1 MADPSSR
8 GTHPEGHRLQGSTEG
23 TAEQGAQ
30 GKGFLSAVPAVPLQ
44 LPWAAEQLA
53 LPYDLLSTST
63 GLQPEPGA
71 GRSPAR
77 RLRGSLPR
85 PSQLKPW
92 EAAVRSAY
100 KGPIMGGRSQEARY
114 LQLEPQRP
122 ASLHPSGKAEPLQPL
137 SGHRARGKSGG
148 GVPQH
153 GGEAA
158 PGVPRG
164 SRHLPRDPPGA
175 ARLLRPGHGSGS
187 EPAPGP
193 LPGGRQPLPVPVAVS
208 PPSPEPVSATGAGG

>member
-1 MADPSSR
+1 MRAATCVGPAARARALVADPSSR
-8 GTHPEGHRLQGSTEG
+8 GTHPEGHQQQGSTEG

-77 RLRGSLPR
+77 RLGRSLPR

-100 KGPIMGGRSQEARY
+100 K
-114 LQLEPQRP
+114 L
-122 ASLHPSGKAEPLQPL
+122 SLIHI
-137 SGHRARGKSGG
+137 
-148 GVPQH
+148 
-153 GGEAA
+153 
-158 PGVPRG
+158 
-164 SRHLPRDPPGA
+164 
-175 ARLLRPGHGSGS
+175 
-187 EPAPGP
+187 
-193 LPGGRQPLPVPVAVS
+193 
-208 PPSPEPVSATGAGG
+208 